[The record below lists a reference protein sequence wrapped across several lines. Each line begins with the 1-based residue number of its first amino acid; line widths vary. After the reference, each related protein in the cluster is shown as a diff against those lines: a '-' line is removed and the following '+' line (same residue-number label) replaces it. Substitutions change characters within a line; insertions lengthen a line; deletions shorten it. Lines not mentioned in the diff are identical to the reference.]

1 MKSCRDHWILIN
13 IYPDKSL
20 AIVMDSLRRD
30 PNQYKDMTDMLNKKF
45 IVVIPPQSPL
55 L

>member
-1 MKSCRDHWILIN
+1 MKSCIDHWILIN

-30 PNQYKDMTDMLNKKF
+30 LEQYKDMTDMF
-45 IVVIPPQSPL
+45 DR
-55 L
+55 